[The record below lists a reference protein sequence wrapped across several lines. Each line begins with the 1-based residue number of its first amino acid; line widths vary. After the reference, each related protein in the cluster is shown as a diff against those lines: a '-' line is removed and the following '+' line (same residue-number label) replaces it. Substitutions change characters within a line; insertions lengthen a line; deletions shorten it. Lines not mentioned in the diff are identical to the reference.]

1 MNRWFRLVAA
11 IISMMMIANLQY
23 AWTLFVEPMR
33 KATHW
38 GLSDVQWAFTLYI
51 AFQTWVMPLAG
62 FMIDRVGP
70 RLFLTVAGVI
80 CGIGWIGMGHADSLP
95 MLYVLYSTAGFG
107 AALVYCGSLGI
118 GMKWFA
124 DRRGLASGLVAAG
137 YGSGSAL
144 FVPFVVSLI
153 KNYDYTTAFLYTGLF
168 QSTLII
174 IAAQFLRNPAPGEA
188 PVAPPNAAKVRS
200 RGQDFTSAE
209 MLRTPHYYLM
219 FSMALM
225 MGIGGLMTTR
235 RKKISVSCSHSPL
248 SACLRR
254 RCSAGAI
261 LIDGSF

>member
-11 IISMMMIANLQY
+11 IICMMMIANLQY

-70 RLFLTVAGVI
+70 RLFLTAAGVI
-80 CGIGWIGMGHADSLP
+80 CGIGWIGMGHASSLS

-124 DRRGLASGLVAAG
+124 DRRGLASGMVAAG

-144 FVPFVVSLI
+144 FVPFVVYLI

-188 PVAPPNAAKVRS
+188 AIAPPNSVKVRS

-219 FSMALM
+219 
-225 MGIGGLMTTR
+225 
-235 RKKISVSCSHSPL
+235 
-248 SACLRR
+248 
-254 RCSAGAI
+254 
-261 LIDGSF
+261 